1 MLDEIKLDITPEE
14 TANCENS
21 IKLYMKEMG
30 RIPLLT
36 AEEELNLAVRA
47 AAGDAEAK
55 NKLVEANL
63 RLVVSIAKHYI
74 GCGLSFQ
81 DLVQEGNIGLI
92 KAANKF
98 DHEKGFRFST
108 YATWWVKQTITR
120 AIADQGKTIRV
131 PVHMTEHINKIRKAQ
146 RELTTALGHDP
157 SDEELAAH
165 LKMDLELVQEAQ
177 LYMFDTTSLDIQVGD
192 DDDGTTVASFIEDTK
207 LGNPTENIFREDDR
221 NTLLTILSTLSERE
235 KYILVERFGIESGQ
249 PKTLEDVG
257 QSLGLTKERI
267 RQIEAKALRKLRH
280 PSRAR
285 LLKDILFV

>member
-1 MLDEIKLDITPEE
+1 MSDELRLDISPEE
-14 TANCENS
+14 VANCENS

-36 AEEELNLAVRA
+36 AEEELNLAKKA
-47 AAGDAEAK
+47 AAGDADAK

-157 SDEELAAH
+157 SDEEIAAH
-165 LKMDLELVQEAQ
+165 LKMELELVQEAQ

-207 LGNPTENIFREDDR
+207 LGNPTEAIFKEDDK

-235 KYILVERFGIESGQ
+235 KHILVERFGIESGQ

-280 PSRAR
+280 PSRAKV
-285 LLKDILFV
+285 LKEILFV

>member
-1 MLDEIKLDITPEE
+1 MADEFRLENEE
-14 TANCENS
+14 VVNCENS

-36 AEEELNLAVRA
+36 AEQELELAKKI
-47 AAGDAEAK
+47 AAGDEDAK
-55 NKLVEANL
+55 NRLVEANL

-131 PVHMTEHINKIRKAQ
+131 PVHMTEHINKVRKAQ
-146 RELTTALGHDP
+146 RELTTTLGREP
-157 SDEELAAH
+157 LNEEIAKH
-165 LKMDLELVQEAQ
+165 LDMEVSLVEESKMFMV
-177 LYMFDTTSLDIQVGD
+177 DTTSLDIQVGD
-192 DDDGTTVASFIEDTK
+192 DDDGTTVGSFIEDTRI
-207 LGNPTENIFREDDR
+207 GNPTDAIMKEDDK
-221 NTLLTILSTLSERE
+221 NTLLMVLSTLSERE
-235 KYILVERFGIESGQ
+235 KKILIERFGIESGE
-249 PKTLEDVG
+249 PKTLEDIG
-257 QSLGLTKERI
+257 QILGLTKERI
-267 RQIEAKALRKLRH
+267 RQIESKALRKLRH
-280 PSRAR
+280 PSRAKF
-285 LLKDILFV
+285 LKEILFV

>member
-1 MLDEIKLDITPEE
+1 MSDFIEVPEVVD
-14 TANCENS
+14 CENS
-21 IKLYMKEMG
+21 VKMYMKEMG
-30 RIPLLT
+30 KIPLLT
-36 AEEELNLAVRA
+36 AEEELELAKRI
-47 AAGDAEAK
+47 AAGDEDAK

-74 GCGLSFQ
+74 GCGLSFL

-131 PVHMTEHINKIRKAQ
+131 PVHMTEHINKVRKAQ
-146 RELTTALGHDP
+146 RELTTALGREP
-157 SDEELAAH
+157 LDEEIAKH
-165 LKMDLELVQEAQ
+165 LGMEVSLVEESK
-177 LYMFDTTSLDIQVGD
+177 LYMIDTTSLDIQVGD
-192 DDDGTTVASFIEDTK
+192 DDDGTTVGSFIEDTRI
-207 LGNPTENIFREDDR
+207 GNPVDGVLKEDEK
-221 NTLLTILSTLSERE
+221 NTLLTVLSTLSERE
-235 KYILVERFGIESGQ
+235 KRILIERFGIESGE

-257 QSLGLTKERI
+257 QILGLTKERI

-280 PSRAR
+280 PSRAKF
-285 LLKDILFV
+285 LKDILFV

>member
-1 MLDEIKLDITPEE
+1 MSDELRLDITPEE
-14 TANCENS
+14 VANCENS

-36 AEEELNLAVRA
+36 AEEELNLAKKA
-47 AAGDAEAK
+47 AAGDADAK

-146 RELTTALGHDP
+146 RELTTALGHNP

-165 LKMDLELVQEAQ
+165 LKMELELVQEAQ

-207 LGNPTENIFREDDR
+207 LGNPTENIFKEDDR

-235 KYILVERFGIESGQ
+235 KHILIERFGIESGQ

-280 PSRAR
+280 PSRAKF
-285 LLKDILFV
+285 LKEILFV

>member
-1 MLDEIKLDITPEE
+1 MSDELRLDISPEE
-14 TANCENS
+14 VANCENS

-36 AEEELNLAVRA
+36 AEKELNLAKKA
-47 AAGDAEAK
+47 SAGDADAK

-165 LKMDLELVQEAQ
+165 LKMELELVQEAQ

-207 LGNPTENIFREDDR
+207 LGNPTEAIFKEDDK

-235 KYILVERFGIESGQ
+235 KHILVERFGIESGQ

-280 PSRAR
+280 PSRAKV
-285 LLKDILFV
+285 LKEILFV

>member
-1 MLDEIKLDITPEE
+1 MEDFKLVEE
-14 TANCENS
+14 QEVVNCENS

-36 AEEELNLAVRA
+36 AEQELELAKKI
-47 AAGDAEAK
+47 AAGDEDAK
-55 NKLVEANL
+55 NRLVEANL

-131 PVHMTEHINKIRKAQ
+131 PVHMTEHINKVRKAQ
-146 RELTTALGHDP
+146 RELTTTLGREP
-157 SDEELAAH
+157 LNEEIAKH
-165 LKMDLELVQEAQ
+165 LDMEVSLVEESKMFMV
-177 LYMFDTTSLDIQVGD
+177 DTTSLDIQVGD
-192 DDDGTTVASFIEDTK
+192 DDDGTTVGSFIEDTRI
-207 LGNPTENIFREDDR
+207 GNPTDAIMKEDDK
-221 NTLLTILSTLSERE
+221 NTLLMVLSTLPERE
-235 KYILVERFGIESGQ
+235 KKILIERFGIESGE
-249 PKTLEDVG
+249 PKTLEDIG
-257 QSLGLTKERI
+257 QILGLTKERI
-267 RQIEAKALRKLRH
+267 RQIESKALRKLRH
-280 PSRAR
+280 PSRAKF
-285 LLKDILFV
+285 LKEILFV